1 MLNICLVLAFDLNVY
16 SNTHLRWPSR
26 IRCYSGIFRDSLDC
40 RTPWNQKWSWYK
52 HGQSCSPIDV
62 DGCML
67 RRLAHLKRKQSSLII
82 MLLPLLW
89 ITNVVT
95 YKWNYDKTLLIFCNR
110 KKWIFNHSCFSL
122 SSLKTKKGTGIIFQ
136 TRSFRYNTSDLIFIG
151 DQRAL
156 CVR

>member
-1 MLNICLVLAFDLNVY
+1 MNICLVLAFDLNVY

-52 HGQSCSPIDV
+52 RGQSCSPIDV

-89 ITNVVT
+89 ITCSYLQVKLWQNTFDFFVT
-95 YKWNYDKTLLIFCNR
+95 V
-110 KKWIFNHSCFSL
+110 KKWIFNHSCSSL
-122 SSLKTKKGTGIIFQ
+122 CCLKTKKSTGIIFQ
-136 TRSFRYNTSDLIFIG
+136 TRSFRYKTSDLIFIG
-151 DQRAL
+151 DQRTL